1 MSKFIWILDP
11 GHGGLDPETNEYV
24 TSGKRSP
31 VWDDGTQYFEGVGNR
46 DIVKRI
52 LKRCREEN
60 IIAIDITNSWDDI
73 PLSTRVNRANA
84 IYKYHK
90 NCIYVSVHSNGF
102 SKEQAHGYSV
112 YTSRGQTKSDA
123 YADILLSHM
132 EFEFP
137 DHKLRKDM
145 SDTDRDKEAGFYVL
159 KKTKMPALLSENFFM
174 TNRKEC
180 KLLLTEE
187 FRDRIANC
195 HFKMIKKIENER

>member
-1 MSKFIWILDP
+1 MSKFVWILDP
-11 GHGGLDPETNEYV
+11 GHGGLNPETGEYV
-24 TSGKRSP
+24 TPGKRSP

-52 LKRCREEN
+52 LKRCRNEGVL
-60 IIAIDITNSWDDI
+60 AIDVVNDWEDVS
-73 PLSTRVNRANA
+73 LSTRVNRANA

-102 SKEQAHGYSV
+102 TKESAHGYSV

-132 EFEFP
+132 EYEFP
-137 DHKLRKDM
+137 DHKFRKDT
-145 SDTDRDKEAGFYVL
+145 SDGDNDKEAGFYVL
-159 KKTKMPALLSENFFM
+159 RNTRMPALLSENFFM

-180 KLLLTEE
+180 KLLLTED

-195 HFKMIKKIENER
+195 HFKMIKKIENG

>member
-31 VWDDGTQYFEGVGNR
+31 VWENGTQYFEGVGNR

-52 LKRCREEN
+52 LKKCREEN
-60 IIAIDITNSWDDI
+60 IIAIDIANSWEDI

-123 YADILLSHM
+123 YADILLSYM
-132 EFEFP
+132 EYEFP
-137 DHKLRKDM
+137 DHKFRKDTR
-145 SDTDRDKEAGFYVL
+145 DGDNDKEAGFYVL
-159 KKTKMPALLSENFFM
+159 RNTRMPALLSENFFM

-180 KLLLTEE
+180 KLLLTED

-195 HFKMIKKIENER
+195 HFKMIKKIENE

>member
-24 TSGKRSP
+24 TPGKRSP
-31 VWDDGTQYFEGVGNR
+31 VWNDGTQYFEGVGNR

-60 IIAIDITNSWDDI
+60 IIAIDVVNDWEDVS
-73 PLSTRVNRANA
+73 LSTRVNRANA
-84 IYKYHK
+84 IYNYHK

-102 SKEQAHGYSV
+102 NKEAAHGFSV
-112 YTSRGQTKSDA
+112 YTSRGQTKSDE

-137 DHKLRKDM
+137 NHKLRKDM
-145 SDTDRDKEAGFYVL
+145 TDTDRDKEAGFYVL
-159 KKTKMPALLSENFFM
+159 RKTRMPALLSENFFM